1 MMRTCLNLVACI
13 AAVLGGGALV
23 SAPAFSPRSAAA
35 ADLSVLTADDNVTIP
50 RELMVVRLTGE
61 ITPGTTE
68 DLRRAWS
75 SRGVE
80 IGRLLLDLESI
91 GGELIETEKIIAFI
105 EGLRQS
111 ARVDTLVRHGAICA
125 SACVGIFAQGE
136 RRSAG
141 GASVWVFHGVCP
153 PGSTI
158 PSFAA
163 TCRGLDLLRKA
174 GVKEEFLQMLLRD
187 GYLSRPGAL
196 WLSGYELYRVHDA
209 GLITRLLE
217 AWQPD
222 YPADIGPPSGISAQ

>member
-1 MMRTCLNLVACI
+1 MRTRRKRLTRI
-13 AAVLGGGALV
+13 ASALGGGVLV
-23 SAPAFSPRSAAA
+23 SALALSPRGAAA
-35 ADLSVLTADDNVTIP
+35 ADLAVLTGADNLTIP

-61 ITPGTTE
+61 ITPGTAE

-75 SRGVE
+75 SRAAQ
-80 IGRLLLDLESI
+80 IGRLLVDLDSI
-91 GGELIETEKIIAFI
+91 GGDLAETEKIIAFV
-105 EGLRQS
+105 EDLRQS
-111 ARVDTLVRHGAICA
+111 ARVDTLVRHGATCA

-153 PGSTI
+153 AGSSV

-174 GVKEEFLQMLLRD
+174 GVNEEFLQMLLLG

-196 WLSGYELYRVHDA
+196 WLSGYELYHVHDA
-209 GLITRLLE
+209 GVITRLLE

-222 YPADIGPPSGISAQ
+222 HPADIGPPSGISAQ

>member
-1 MMRTCLNLVACI
+1 MRASRKRPTRI
-13 AAVLGGGALV
+13 AAALGGGVLV
-23 SAPAFSPRSAAA
+23 SALALSPGAAA
-35 ADLSVLTADDNVTIP
+35 GADIAVLTAADNLTIP

-61 ITPGTTE
+61 ITPGATA

-75 SRGVE
+75 SRGAE
-80 IGRLLLDLESI
+80 IERLLLDLDSI
-91 GGELIETEKIIAFI
+91 GGDLAETEKIIAFV
-105 EGLRQS
+105 EELRR
-111 ARVDTLVRHGAICA
+111 ATRVDTLVRHGARCA

-153 PGSTI
+153 AGSNV

-174 GVKEEFLQMLLRD
+174 GVREEFLKMLLRG

-196 WLSGYELYRVHDA
+196 WLSGYELHHVHDA
-209 GLITRLLE
+209 GLITRLLDP
-217 AWQPD
+217 WQPD
-222 YPADIGPPSGISAQ
+222 HPGDGAPPSDISPR